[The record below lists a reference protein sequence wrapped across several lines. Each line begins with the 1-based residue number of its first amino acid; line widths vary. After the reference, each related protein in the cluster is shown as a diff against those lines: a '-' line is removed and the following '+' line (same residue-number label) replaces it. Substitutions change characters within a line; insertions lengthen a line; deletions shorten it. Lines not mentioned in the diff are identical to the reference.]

1 MMWPGETN
9 GNGVVSDTGP
19 ENDRDP
25 VLSAVGGSVPTQV
38 LQNVYAV
45 EDVNLDGKVKY
56 AGAENDRDPIL
67 LTIGGSTPTNVRH
80 EQLP

>member
-1 MMWPGETN
+1 MAMVWFPTPVRRTIGTRSSLLS
-9 GNGVVSDTGP
+9 GVVS
-19 ENDRDP
+19 
-25 VLSAVGGSVPTQV
+25 PTQV